1 MGNQA
6 RAPVTGER
14 RAEAEAWV
22 ERKLAD
28 PSTLE
33 EPDELLVVAYLA
45 GDEAGAR
52 REREEIVKW
61 IVAESDRW
69 YDPHDKANFR
79 GIAEA
84 IERGEHRGGG

>member
-1 MGNQA
+1 MSDERRKAAEAYADGIGARVNRMGNI
-6 RAPVTGER
+6 V
-14 RAEAEAWV
+14 
-22 ERKLAD
+22 LAHM
-28 PSTLE
+28 
-33 EPDELLVVAYLA
+33 A